1 MIKTTWTMSEERILI
16 DNFDKTNEELSKL
29 LNGRSKKAITRKL
42 EKLREE
48 GKIGDR
54 SRQTIKRAYKQR
66 HRRTKA
72 EILADM
78 EKQKKARV
86 DPDYEPVDDSD
97 DFTSAVEDDYEPLLG
112 DDYEPTE
119 DDMEYQKYDEG

>member
-1 MIKTTWTMSEERILI
+1 MSEERILI

-72 EILADM
+72 EIMSDL
-78 EKQKKARV
+78 EKQKSKRI
-86 DPDYEPVDDSD
+86 DPDYEPLDESD
-97 DFTSAVEDDYEPLLG
+97 DYTNASDDEYEPVLG
-112 DDYEPTE
+112 DGYEPTD

>member
-1 MIKTTWTMSEERILI
+1 MIKVSWTSSEEKILI
-16 DNFDKTNEELSKL
+16 ENFDKTNDELSAL
-29 LNGRSKKAITRKL
+29 LKGRSKKAITRKL

-72 EILADM
+72 EILADLD
-78 EKQKKARV
+78 KQKKQV
-86 DPDYEPVDDSD
+86 DTDYEPVDNDEM
-97 DFTSAVEDDYEPLLG
+97 FTEAGGDDYEPVG
-112 DDYEPTE
+112 NDDYEPTE
-119 DDMEYQKYDEG
+119 EDIEYQKYDEG